1 MSGRNL
7 QDATGSELER
17 VTLVILL
24 ERRESAEHKPTPP
37 GAYPQHILSSS
48 PVAIT
53 FMLLQEYFIQQTQ

>member
-24 ERRESAEHKPTPP
+24 ERRESAEHKPTPA
-37 GAYPQHILSSS
+37 GAYPQHFLSSS
-48 PVAIT
+48 PVART